1 MDNRTVEAL
10 LMAIEEHKT
19 SHPEACHVIEK
30 LLECHLSRLDK
41 FAKTACMLL
50 SSADE
55 VDPRTL
61 RSALWLPIVFGQRD
75 TIP

>member
-1 MDNRTVEAL
+1 MEHRTVEAL
-10 LMAIEEHKT
+10 MTAIEEHKA
-19 SHPEACHVIEK
+19 SHPEVCHVIEN
-30 LLECHLSRLDK
+30 LLECHLSRLER
-41 FAKTACMLL
+41 FAKTAHILL

-55 VDPRTL
+55 VDPLTL